1 MALKDKSGNKV
12 TTDKDLLK
20 TANFFLEELYKKAQI
35 NKEEQ
40 DKLLNNFHQ
49 KISDHWHNKLKETIT
64 EKEIY
69 NSLKDISL
77 DSAPGK
83 DGLPM
88 EFYWT
93 FWYLI
98 EEDFTNLINYIFF
111 EKNEIQ

>member
-1 MALKDKSGNKV
+1 M
-12 TTDKDLLK
+12 
-20 TANFFLEELYKKAQI
+20 EEIYKKAQI

-40 DKLLNNFHQ
+40 DKLLNNYHK
-49 KISDHWHNKLKETIT
+49 KISDDWHNKLKEPIT
-64 EKEIY
+64 EKGIY

-93 FWYLI
+93 FWCLI
-98 EEDFTNLINYIFF
+98 EEDFTNLVNYIFF
-111 EKNEIQ
+111 GKKEIQ